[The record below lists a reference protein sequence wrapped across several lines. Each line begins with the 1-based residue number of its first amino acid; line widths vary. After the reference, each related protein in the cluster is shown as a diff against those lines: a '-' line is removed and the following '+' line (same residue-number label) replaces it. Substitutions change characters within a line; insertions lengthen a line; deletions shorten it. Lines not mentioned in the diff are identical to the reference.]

1 MRVILSRL
9 IQFCKLDFFFE
20 FFYCL
25 NVLQKFVTKFT
36 PFKELIKLIT
46 IHAILPRSIQFC
58 TIIFDNRLDEISS
71 LEESDVCHVRFNISS
86 AILQK

>member
-25 NVLQKFVTKFT
+25 NVLQKFGRNLFRLKNRNYYACDSATFDS
-36 PFKELIKLIT
+36 
-46 IHAILPRSIQFC
+46 ILHNYF
-58 TIIFDNRLDEISS
+58 
-71 LEESDVCHVRFNISS
+71 
-86 AILQK
+86 